1 MHFTF
6 FFLQECIQYI
16 LLDTGIHAIH
26 FIKKELNNNLT
37 SLYHWNC
44 WNSVFVNP
52 KQKTG
57 CVQILFG
64 LGKKDLAIPLKQGWL
79 LIGGTVP
86 HAGVSCGLLRPP
98 QRSRILFHPGNCR
111 ANTRCSALQ
120 RWITYILMVTYD
132 APEQVMF
139 QIGNQQVWKSPPA
152 VKSILWKVAPPF
164 LEDSL
169 ELLCRQWSLIV
180 SSVFIFPWFL
190 YTTLF
195 LLSSM
200 NLFICF

>member
-1 MHFTF
+1 MYTKYIVVYIHKCTLLF

-26 FIKKELNNNLT
+26 FIKKELNNIFF
-37 SLYHWNC
+37 C
-44 WNSVFVNP
+44 KP
-52 KQKTG
+52 KAKG

-64 LGKKDLAIPLKQGWL
+64 LGKKYLAIPLKQGWL

-98 QRSRILFHPGNCR
+98 QQSRILFHPGNCR

-120 RWITYILMVTYD
+120 RWITYIVMVTYD

-139 QIGNQQVWKSPPA
+139 QISMKITTCCQIN
-152 VKSILWKVAPPF
+152 
-164 LEDSL
+164 SL
-169 ELLCRQWSLIV
+169 E
-180 SSVFIFPWFL
+180 SS
-190 YTTLF
+190 TTLPGRF
-195 LLSSM
+195 LGTFVQTVEFNSV
-200 NLFICF
+200 